1 MVEVLLKNG
10 EIKTV
15 SSIDELDVNRSK
27 ILSIQLME
35 ASEQEISNLAKRFDF
50 VIQPLDKRSEIEI
63 SSRYV
68 EIDSQIFLNLTIPN
82 LCKDQTIEEGFIHV
96 IILKDILILNL
107 NGVSDISLIQI
118 LKNRIFYTSNINSD
132 QELTL
137 LFLSSLTDYY
147 ADLIELVSKK
157 VKRYFKEVLDL
168 KNISIEEL
176 DNLTK
181 IKLDNI
187 QLKECLIELQRIIL
201 QLRRSP
207 VMSERSQQLLISE
220 SKDLSVINGHINYN
234 FDRLNDLKD
243 NISSKIELEQ
253 NHIIK
258 IFTVVTVCIAPP
270 SLIAGIYG
278 MNFDIMPELGW
289 SLGYPFSVLI
299 MILSIIITLGILK
312 FKKWI

>member
-1 MVEVLLKNG
+1 MIEVLLENG
-10 EIKTV
+10 EIKKV
-15 SSIDELDVNRSK
+15 SSIDELVVDRSK

-35 ASEQEISNLAKRFDF
+35 ASEKEIGTLAKRFDF
-50 VIQPLDKRSEIEI
+50 LIQPLDKRNEIEI

-68 EIDSQIFLNLTIPN
+68 EINSQIFLNLTFPN
-82 LCKDQTIEEGFIHV
+82 LRKDQTIEEAFIHV

-107 NGVSDISLIQI
+107 NGVSDISPIQI

-168 KNISIEEL
+168 KNISVEEL

-207 VMSERSQQLLISE
+207 AMNERSQELLISE

-289 SLGYPFSVLI
+289 NLGYPFSVII
-299 MILSIIITLGILK
+299 MILSIIITLVILK